1 MALLGAAR
9 VSVNIGSAE
18 VTGIIRDF
26 DPSFFL
32 LRRVLENSVSQ
43 KVYCGIE
50 ERFLGESA
58 AILLRYTVSI
68 KNIAE
73 GKLFIMF
80 VSLVKQLLL

>member
-1 MALLGAAR
+1 M
-9 VSVNIGSAE
+9 
-18 VTGIIRDF
+18 
-26 DPSFFL
+26 
-32 LRRVLENSVSQ
+32 
-43 KVYCGIE
+43 YCGIE
-50 ERFLGESA
+50 ERFLEESA